1 MKHLSDNCQ
10 CFVVAF
16 AGGKCFPMD
25 NLIFIITMLQ
35 MREEKLRND
44 LVEVTQIICVKVDTS
59 SLVFSIIQDIKLWAR
74 SWIMRS
80 EFSMKVKLKLDGYL
94 SFHFILLC
102 LKCEW
107 IILEKLSYYYLI

>member
-10 CFVVAF
+10 CFVIAF
-16 AGGKCFPMD
+16 ASGKCFSMD

-44 LVEVTQIICVKVDTS
+44 LVEVIQIICVKVETS
-59 SLVFSIIQDIKLWAR
+59 SPVFSIIQGIKLWAK

-80 EFSMKVKLKLDGYL
+80 EFSMKVGLKLD
-94 SFHFILLC
+94 
-102 LKCEW
+102 
-107 IILEKLSYYYLI
+107 